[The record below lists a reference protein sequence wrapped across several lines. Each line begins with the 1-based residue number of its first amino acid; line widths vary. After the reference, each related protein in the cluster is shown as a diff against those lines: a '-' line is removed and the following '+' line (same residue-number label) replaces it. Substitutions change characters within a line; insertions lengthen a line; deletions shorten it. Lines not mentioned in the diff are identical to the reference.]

1 MVDFNM
7 LKSMNSQA
15 YDIMMTLGDKIL
27 LDNDMEELFNY
38 LRSCIRYRGLR
49 IDPVSTDFRS
59 GKLLN
64 NKTLNRYIA
73 EYVFDFFVYCKELRM
88 SKGIST
94 SAIFHPDDL
103 FAIPTTIFYVKP
115 FYKFFRIR
123 EIIEKNN
130 WLRDDIRNLLA
141 TLLFV
146 GNGIAVS
153 SAIVDSNKFDIKFN
167 TKFNDLCGMYEEFA
181 SDRFRSITIAVSL
194 SNDRVFNSV
203 MNNLYFLYNKEYR
216 SRDKDYRAIAMRE
229 ALTTLEVIS
238 EKPLMTKLPL
248 TLTMDFT
255 FHESFEKLLTVYNVV
270 FNIFYLFN
278 DLVQIY
284 GRKSE
289 EEFINL
295 LIMLKQRII
304 DEIDVVFRL
313 IANINLNI
321 RYPFLE
327 FIIAGGGW
335 K

>member
-115 FYKFFRIR
+115 TYKFFRIG
-123 EIIEKNN
+123 EIIEGNS

-146 GNGIAVS
+146 GNGVAVTS
-153 SAIVDSNKFDIKFN
+153 VIVNSNRFDIKFN
-167 TKFNDLCGMYEEFA
+167 TKFNIYSKYKELA
-181 SDRFRSITIAVSL
+181 SDRFDPITVAVPL
-194 SNDRVFNSV
+194 SNNEVFNSI
-203 MNNLYFLYNKEYR
+203 MDNLYFLYDREYKG
-216 SRDKDYRAIAMRE
+216 RDKDYRAIAMRE

-238 EKPLMTKLPL
+238 EKGLITKLPL

-255 FHESFEKLLTVYNVV
+255 FHESFEKL
-270 FNIFYLFN
+270 FYFYKYS
-278 DLVQIY
+278 QS
-284 GRKSE
+284 R
-289 EEFINL
+289 F
-295 LIMLKQRII
+295 
-304 DEIDVVFRL
+304 
-313 IANINLNI
+313 
-321 RYPFLE
+321 
-327 FIIAGGGW
+327 
-335 K
+335 

>member
-1 MVDFNM
+1 MVDFSF
-7 LKSMNSQA
+7 LKNMNSQA
-15 YDIMMTLGDKIL
+15 YDIIMTLGDKIL

-38 LRSCIRYRGLR
+38 LRGCIRYRGSR
-49 IDPVSTDFRS
+49 IGMVSTDFRN

-64 NKTLNRYIA
+64 DETLNRYIA
-73 EYVFDFFVYCKELRM
+73 EYIFNFFTFPYI
-88 SKGIST
+88 SKGISI
-94 SAIFHPDDL
+94 SEIFHPDDL

-115 FYKFFRIR
+115 TYKFFRIG
-123 EIIEKNN
+123 EIIEGNS

-146 GNGIAVS
+146 GNGVAVTS
-153 SAIVDSNKFDIKFN
+153 VIVNSNRFDIKFN
-167 TKFNDLCGMYEEFA
+167 TRFNIYSKYKEFA
-181 SDRFRSITIAVSL
+181 SDKYNSITVAVPL
-194 SNDRVFNSV
+194 SNNEVFNSV

-238 EKPLMTKLPL
+238 KKGLITKLPL
-248 TLTMDFT
+248 TLAMDFT

-270 FNIFYLFN
+270 FNIFYLYD
-278 DLVQIY
+278 DLVCFNR
-284 GRKSE
+284 RKSE

-313 IANINLNI
+313 ITNINLNI